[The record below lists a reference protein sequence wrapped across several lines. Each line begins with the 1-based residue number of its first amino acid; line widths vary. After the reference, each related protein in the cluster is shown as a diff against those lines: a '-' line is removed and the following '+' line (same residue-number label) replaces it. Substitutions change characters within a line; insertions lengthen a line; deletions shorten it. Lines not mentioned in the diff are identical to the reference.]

1 MSQAQIHPRD
11 ARDPRPRHPCQG
23 HQLVVRQQRRANHYR
38 SGRALLAGNAAHR
51 HPPAKLALVIS
62 GRARDMLLD
71 SYYEERQPLGKQ
83 VVDHAFT
90 TLQNFAL
97 MPQALG
103 FYHGQSQKEGF
114 AKLQKLLSDVAGA
127 EERRARLAEVIEL
140 QNRRSHALGLQLGQQ
155 YASVAVVQDGTSFPK
170 HTRNAVLYYEPTT
183 HPGEYLLN
191 SSLNIGASVSLY

>member
-1 MSQAQIHPRD
+1 
-11 ARDPRPRHPCQG
+11 
-23 HQLVVRQQRRANHYR
+23 
-38 SGRALLAGNAAHR
+38 
-51 HPPAKLALVIS
+51 
-62 GRARDMLLD
+62 MLLD

-191 SSLNIGASVSLY
+191 SRLKYRGQRISLLDELQHGEFGLLVGIGGDPWEAAVKAVSNEVGVKLPVYKLGYCCPYDDILNE